1 MRVSLAMDRTVASIS
16 RTPSGS
22 DAVRCDRFS
31 RTRPM
36 KGTCVSATSKQ
47 TSKRSR
53 PWLPLLLGIVIG
65 VALSGLL
72 LVFVAMPYAIGH
84 REDAPFER
92 LYGGLAI
99 SLASSRAAGDAENP
113 LAGNSQARSRGRI
126 AYTGSCAVCHGA
138 EGDGK
143 GSFGVALYP
152 PATNLQ
158 LPETQGKTDAELF
171 WIVKNG
177 LSFLGMPAY
186 ADRYDDTDI
195 WSLVAYMRTLSDSER
210 RKGAQMP
217 PDFTA
222 EQLAVADP
230 TGDQVARGA
239 AIYHAQ
245 GCALCHGAIG
255 NGSGILA
262 LRGAR
267 GAEEAI
273 RKGRR
278 GMPRYDL
285 ARLSDED
292 LADLITYLRTLGARQ
307 RG

>member
-1 MRVSLAMDRTVASIS
+1 MVSTTS
-16 RTPSGS
+16 TP
-22 DAVRCDRFS
+22 A
-31 RTRPM
+31 
-36 KGTCVSATSKQ
+36 A
-47 TSKRSR
+47 KRAR
-53 PWLPLLLGIVIG
+53 PWLTLALGIVIG

-72 LVFVAMPYAIGH
+72 LIFVAMPYAIGH
-84 REDAPFER
+84 RADVPFER

-113 LAGNSQARSRGRI
+113 LADSSQAITRGRI

-195 WSLVAYMRTLSDSER
+195 WSLVAYMRTLSDNER

-217 PDFTA
+217 PEFTD

-230 TGDQVARGA
+230 NGDQVARGA

-255 NGSGILA
+255 NGAGTLA
-262 LRGAR
+262 LRGSR
-267 GAEEAI
+267 GAEDAI

-278 GMPRYDL
+278 GMPKYDT
-285 ARLSDED
+285 ARLSEQD
-292 LADLITYLRTLGARQ
+292 LADLIAYLQTLAQRQ